1 MAATTFSWE
10 TRSPPSIFS
19 LCASRRGFFAGLPLR
34 RRNLPRAHSRF
45 LRLSPPPMAKS
56 FLNAT
61 QQRAQLVRY
70 DPASRQFLPYLSGI
84 SASDLAFSPDG
95 KWVAHVTVPEGCLW
109 RSRLDGT
116 DRRQLTDSPTN
127 AVLPIWSPDGSRIAY
142 NSFIVGGPRSAK
154 VVSSEGGAPEDLFP
168 KGGTGVDF
176 NWSAD
181 GRQVI
186 FSTAPDSK
194 PANIQIFDLGVT
206 AVFAFAWL
214 GRFVQPLPVSGW
226 ALPRGPHARFCHP
239 YAL

>member
-1 MAATTFSWE
+1 M
-10 TRSPPSIFS
+10 
-19 LCASRRGFFAGLPLR
+19 
-34 RRNLPRAHSRF
+34 
-45 LRLSPPPMAKS
+45 
-56 FLNAT
+56 NAT

-95 KWVAHVTVPEGCLW
+95 KWMAHVTVPEGCLW

-127 AVLPIWSPDGSRIAY
+127 AVLPIW
-142 NSFIVGGPRSAK
+142 RSAK

-226 ALPRGPHARFCHP
+226 PLPRGPHARFCHP